1 MMYSTAR
8 PNPFFRFV
16 LIVAPALLLAAC
28 TGSSNSSST
37 ANSEGPSPSV
47 SLSASAASVA
57 AGGSVV
63 LTWSATNAGSC
74 SASGGWSG
82 SRSASGR
89 QTIGPINQTTTYTLS
104 CSGDG
109 GGVVRQVTVQVGGS
123 GVTVNLSAAPAAVAA
138 GNNTTL
144 NWTAT
149 GASSC
154 TASGGWSGARSTS
167 GSFTV
172 GPIDASTTYHLNCT
186 GASGDGVGMVTV
198 QVVDKTLRWQAP
210 SRNVDGSPLN
220 DLAGY
225 VIYWGRESRAYSDS
239 FTINSPDV
247 TEWEATME
255 AGEYYF
261 AMTAFDSQN
270 NESGYSNEVLKSIP
284 D

>member
-1 MMYSTAR
+1 M
-8 PNPFFRFV
+8 
-16 LIVAPALLLAAC
+16 
-28 TGSSNSSST
+28 
-37 ANSEGPSPSV
+37 
-47 SLSASAASVA
+47 
-57 AGGSVV
+57 

-82 SRSASGR
+82 SRSTSGR

-109 GGVVRQVTVQVGGS
+109 GGAVRQVTVQVADS
-123 GVTVNLSAAPAAVAA
+123 GITVNLSAAPAAVAA

-172 GPIDASTTYHLNCT
+172 GPINASTTYHLNCT

-210 SRNVDGSPLN
+210 SRNVDGSPVN

-270 NESGYSNEVLKSIP
+270 NESGYSNEILKSIP